1 MVPIFSESA
10 ASVEKICGR
19 GPVDRCQAAPA
30 GAWSIRPAG
39 STQLKPGTISR
50 PAGPC
55 GTSAAENCEHRAE
68 TQARVIPLEAVCF
81 ALMTPTR
88 HSSLNADR
96 GAVFRGN
103 RASEGGCN
111 RSAAPSQAAGCKAFA
126 SAAGPHD
133 DAVAVFE
140 EAARLAGGEFNRPS
154 PAGRDF
160 EQAAEPAVHGRRDR
174 AGAEQIAGAQVAAAA
189 AVMRHELGHR
199 PVEMARVADGQ
210 PLRGKR
216 AFDLRPGVSKST
228 S

>member
-1 MVPIFSESA
+1 HQRQAGARVPIFSEVGRISRENMRPWPSRSMSGGSCG
-10 ASVEKICGR
+10 SVVNTAGR
-19 GPVDRCQAAPA
+19 EH
-30 GAWSIRPAG
+30 
-39 STQLKPGTISR
+39 STQPGTISR

-103 RASEGGCN
+103 RASDGGRD
-111 RSAAPSQAAGCKAFA
+111 RSAALSQADGCKAFA
-126 SAAGPHD
+126 GAASPHD

-160 EQAAEPAVHGRRDR
+160 
-174 AGAEQIAGAQVAAAA
+174 
-189 AVMRHELGHR
+189 
-199 PVEMARVADGQ
+199 
-210 PLRGKR
+210 
-216 AFDLRPGVSKST
+216 
-228 S
+228 